1 MCADVCTKIDRTVEH
16 KFDWIYASVKASQNV
31 PQSNISDYNISS
43 LEDLINQLK
52 LVKSPGTYL
61 VTCQLHHFLW
71 TYVPPILFLLGSFGN
86 ILAFLVLRHPSTR
99 YVSAFVYLAAR
110 SVVDEIVL
118 IVGLFRR
125 WTDYLIGVKLE
136 NTSSFLCKLAQFA
149 GTSSSLLSV
158 WLTVMLTAERALV
171 VSLPLHGNRMMTF
184 SRVRR
189 IILLLSFLCVLVSIH
204 FFFTVDLIKENVSSD
219 ATGSCQANV
228 LSNLST
234 DVNELHNQ
242 SAVEKGTTSECPDY
256 CSFGN
261 DFAFLRWL
269 WTSIDATIYCYLPFI
284 LIFGCNIVIV
294 RYVYVAQKRQYSI
307 RVHSDRKKLNT
318 LVSDNSNSIRQ
329 LTIMLLVISFA
340 FLVTTVSIVV
350 VKLLNQVLDLEHYG
364 DIRSRSAFQL
374 ADTVAELLMYVNH
387 AMNFYLFCATGKR
400 FRSRLLFLISKCKRQ
415 GFRAVCYQRNA
426 MSTTYPLR
434 CSQNCSNQPHHV
446 SFGSKCVEDAKSIT
460 GCSVRL
466 NPIPNKL
473 CSLEKPLILHSTWF
487 HSAGRTQS
495 TSSQSGRLAEM
506 EEQRGKHVSAAE
518 LQGGPHC
525 PLLTRNNE
533 HIKTDLT
540 RKNVKVNGRRNITD
554 RPTSNRSSY
563 AQWHSAP
570 EPLHNQ
576 DIECGLQG

>member
-1 MCADVCTKIDRTVEH
+1 MCADVCTKIDHTVEH
-16 KFDWIYASVKASQNV
+16 KFDWIYANVKDSGSVA
-31 PQSNISDYNISS
+31 PSNISNYNISS

-86 ILAFLVLRHPSTR
+86 LLAFLVLRHPSTR
-99 YVSAFVYLAAR
+99 YVSAFAYLAAR
-110 SVVDEIVL
+110 SVVDEVVL

-189 IILLLSFLCVLVSIH
+189 IILLLSFLCILVSIH
-204 FFFTVDLIKENVSSD
+204 FFFTVDLVKENDFDD
-219 ATGSCQANV
+219 AEGSCQANA

-234 DVNELHNQ
+234 NVREMHNQ
-242 SAVEKGTTSECPDY
+242 SAVEKGTMSGCTVY
-256 CSFGN
+256 CSFGK
-261 DFAFLRWL
+261 DFALLRWL

-284 LIFGCNIVIV
+284 LIFGCNIVILH
-294 RYVYVAQKRQYSI
+294 YVYVAQKRQYSI
-307 RVHSDRKKLNT
+307 RVHSDRKNLNT
-318 LVSDNSNSIRQ
+318 LVGDNSNSIRQ
-329 LTIMLLVISFA
+329 LTIMLLVVSFA

-350 VKLLNQVLDLEHYG
+350 VKLLNQLLDLEHYG
-364 DIRSRSAFQL
+364 NIRSRSAFQL

-415 GFRAVCYQRNA
+415 GLRAVCYQRNA
-426 MSTTYPLR
+426 MLTSYPLR
-434 CSQNCSNQPHHV
+434 CSQNFSNQPHHI
-446 SFGSKCVEDAKSIT
+446 SFGSKCVEDAKGIT
-460 GCSVRL
+460 GCNIPL

-473 CSLEKPLILHSTWF
+473 CSLEKPLILHSTWL
-487 HSAGRTQS
+487 HSADRSQS
-495 TSSQSGRLAEM
+495 TSGQSGGQAEM
-506 EEQRGKHVSAAE
+506 TEQRGKHLSAAE
-518 LQGGPHC
+518 LQGGPQC
-525 PLLTRNNE
+525 VLLTRNNE
-533 HIKTDLT
+533 HIKTNST
-540 RKNVKVNGRRNITD
+540 RSNVKVNGK
-554 RPTSNRSSY
+554 PTIIVTSSNRLPY

-576 DIECGLQG
+576 DIQRGLQG